1 MCDTGAVIPDKN
13 MSYKLV
19 TPCQSI
25 SPQYWS
31 ITAWPSLSLSGLTA
45 HNAEKQSNGVFWQ
58 DLEIQIIFDDWK
70 RAKTDLIN

>member
-45 HNAEKQSNGVFWQ
+45 HNAEKNNQMVFSDKIWRSRLFSMIENVQ
-58 DLEIQIIFDDWK
+58 K
-70 RAKTDLIN
+70 LI